1 MRKLLALAACLALGL
16 VAAPS
21 PAQDA
26 ARPVPSVAF
35 DQTPIEEALRF
46 LQNLSGVPIV
56 VDWPA
61 LELAGVE
68 RTTEISLELRDV
80 PLRKVLQL
88 ALDTAS
94 PFEPLT
100 FYLEDGLLHVTTLAE
115 ADQDHVTRVYDIRD
129 LIVEVPDFDVDD
141 ADLGGGG
148 GGGGGL
154 GGGNGNG
161 GDEGGGSEEERAQQ
175 IIDLIVQTV
184 RPDVWEV
191 NGGTARI
198 AFFRGNLVV
207 TAPRS
212 VHEML

>member
-1 MRKLLALAACLALGL
+1 MRKPLALAACLALGL
-16 VAAPS
+16 VAAPL

-46 LQNLSGVPIV
+46 LQNVSGVPIV

-68 RTTEISLELRDV
+68 KSTEISLELRDV

-115 ADQDHVTRVYDIRD
+115 ADADLVTRVYDIRD
-129 LIVEVPDFDVDD
+129 LIVEVPDFDVGD

-148 GGGGGL
+148 GGGL
-154 GGGNGNG
+154 GNGNGGG

-184 RPDVWEV
+184 RPDVWAV